1 MSIVAFHNVE
11 KSFGGQRLFT
21 TVTFAVDAHDHAVL
35 VGRNGTGK
43 TTLLRLIAGDEH
55 PDSGTV
61 ARARGRRVWLHD
73 QTPELQA
80 DRPVRDYLLEAF
92 GEAVQLEAALRDTEE
107 RLSGLAEHSPELR
120 DTMKSY
126 QQLQR
131 RFEAAGGYDYRSRLT
146 GVVEGL
152 GLPEEMLERH
162 ILSLSG
168 GELTRVTL
176 ARALLAD
183 ADLLLLDEPTNH
195 LDIDSVEWLEGFL
208 QDYPRAFLLVTHDR
222 RLLERVG
229 RRVLAVE
236 HEHVEVQTGDFA
248 TYVREHES
256 RQRVVLQQFEQ
267 DKEKIEQLQRFYDR
281 FHAKKTKAKQ
291 AKAKLTQIERI
302 KAGMKAPPREVRSFK
317 LGLPQPQPSARVV
330 LEMKTPAVT
339 VGGATDPGGVR
350 RLLRDVD
357 VVVERGEKIA
367 LLGPNGSG
375 KTTLVETIAA
385 LRNLAAGAAHWGHNV
400 RVAYYSQQGRELN
413 EADTVLQS
421 VLPLVGHDEE
431 QARRLLGRFQFD
443 SDEVAKQVAMLSG
456 GERSRLRLLALLV
469 GDANFL
475 LLDEPTNHLDMGSV
489 EALADAL
496 DDYTGTILLVTHDRH
511 LIDTVA
517 GRVLEIHDGTLL
529 NHLSAQRYW
538 EARAARQAGDGDAVA
553 AAPRPA
559 AATPPPAGAPRPRP
573 PARPRRARARGRP
586 RRRAAPARVCAP
598 PRRLCCAPRSAWARS
613 TPSWPSRTPTPTA
626 IFWRGCWTSAASSR
640 PGWSASTKSGSG
652 SSTRPAEAE
661 RGGAAGTAPLRLVLR
676 CARGP
681 RPASATRARRAT
693 GRPEVRAATRRAH
706 RAGAAAPHACLV
718 RRAPPRPALAPHH
731 RPLRRA
737 GRRDHA
743 AADAGA
749 ARDPQ
754 IRGVPGRLPH
764 AGGAG
769 RGAARRGAGPVAR
782 AGLQQP
788 RRAPAPLRGGGVHPV
803 RRAAR
808 GGRTLPHPRRPA
820 PRPG

>member
-73 QTPELQA
+73 QTPELQP

-120 DTMKSY
+120 DTMKNY

-131 RFEAAGGYDYRSRLT
+131 RFEAAGGYDYRSRLS

-152 GLPEEMLERH
+152 GLPEEMLERR

-256 RQRVVLQQFEQ
+256 RQRLVPQQFEQ

-281 FHAKKTKAKQ
+281 FHAKKNKAKQ

-302 KAGMKAPPREVRSFK
+302 KSGMKAPPREVKQLQAGPAAAPALGARGAGDEDAGRHRGRRRPTRAARAACCATWTSSWSAARRS
-317 LGLPQPQPSARVV
+317 PCWAPTARARPRWWRPS
-330 LEMKTPAVT
+330 P
-339 VGGATDPGGVR
+339 
-350 RLLRDVD
+350 
-357 VVVERGEKIA
+357 
-367 LLGPNGSG
+367 
-375 KTTLVETIAA
+375 A
-385 LRNLAAGAAHWGHNV
+385 LRSLAAGAAHWGHNV

-413 EADTVLQS
+413 EADTVLQIGAAAGGPRRGAGAAPAGP
-421 VLPLVGHDEE
+421 LPVRLRRGGQAGGHAVG
-431 QARRLLGRFQFD
+431 RRAQPAAPAGPAGGRRQLPAAGRAHQPPGHGLGRGPGGRPGRLHRHHPAGDPRPPPHRHGGRPGAGDPRRHAAQPPLGAALLGGARG
-443 SDEVAKQVAMLSG
+443 APG
-456 GERSRLRLLALLV
+456 RRR
-469 GDANFL
+469 
-475 LLDEPTNHLDMGSV
+475 
-489 EALADAL
+489 
-496 DDYTGTILLVTHDRH
+496 RRR
-511 LIDTVA
+511 A
-517 GRVLEIHDGTLL
+517 GH
-529 NHLSAQRYW
+529 
-538 EARAARQAGDGDAVA
+538 

-559 AATPPPAGAPRPRP
+559 APPAAGAPRAA
-573 PARPRRARARGRP
+573 PAGAAKARQSTQSAEEARRARARL
-586 RRRAAPARVCAP
+586 RAAEAAVLRAEKRLGQIDAELAEPDTYADRDVLARLLDERSVVET
-598 PRRLCCAPRSAWARS
+598 RL
-613 TPSWPSRTPTPTA
+613 
-626 IFWRGCWTSAASSR
+626 
-640 PGWSASTKSGSG
+640 
-652 SSTRPAEAE
+652 E
-661 RGGAAGTAPLRLVLR
+661 REYEEWERLVDE
-676 CARGP
+676 
-681 RPASATRARRAT
+681 T
-693 GRPEVRAATRRAH
+693 G
-706 RAGAAAPHACLV
+706 
-718 RRAPPRPALAPHH
+718 
-731 RPLRRA
+731 
-737 GRRDHA
+737 
-743 AADAGA
+743 
-749 ARDPQ
+749 
-754 IRGVPGRLPH
+754 
-764 AGGAG
+764 
-769 RGAARRGAGPVAR
+769 
-782 AGLQQP
+782 
-788 RRAPAPLRGGGVHPV
+788 
-803 RRAAR
+803 
-808 GGRTLPHPRRPA
+808 
-820 PRPG
+820 